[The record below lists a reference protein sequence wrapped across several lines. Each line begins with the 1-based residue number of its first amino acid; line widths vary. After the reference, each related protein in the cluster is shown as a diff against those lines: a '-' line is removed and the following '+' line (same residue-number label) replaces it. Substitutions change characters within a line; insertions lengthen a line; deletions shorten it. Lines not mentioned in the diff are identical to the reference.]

1 MRRRTLRQLS
11 ERGILIGLFLVF
23 TVPFVIVVNRLVAE
37 IDTSIDFAAKER
49 LGLQYNNPLRKLLEQ
64 LSQHQQLTQTEQKS
78 PVFKQQLLI
87 KQDEI
92 ATTIEDIDTLNRQL
106 GTTLQSSDLWN
117 NLKAEWQQL
126 KQELPNASL
135 ATRLKL
141 HSELIVHL
149 LSLIAHVGDTSNLIL
164 DPDLDSYYLMD
175 ALVNKLPDSIEN
187 MTQARELGANVSRS
201 QVLTLNEKVRLIGLS
216 NAIAVSQTA
225 VKRGKRVGSSF
236 NANLKPLLEKYFLE
250 SIATSSEFSAVIRGI
265 GLQSTV
271 PPAQVTQ
278 LGNRAIANQFKLY
291 DAISPVLD
299 QLLQTRINKFSQQKL
314 QVRLFGLLSLL
325 AVMTIFAAFVRS
337 LKQHKRAEQRLGVQY
352 ATSRVL
358 AEAVTLNQATPEILQ
373 TICETLG
380 WELGDL
386 WIVNPNTQC
395 LEYVQS
401 WGTPSAKASEFEADS
416 PGMTFKSGVG
426 MNGLVWGTG
435 EPIWIADVTR
445 DDRFLR
451 SEIAIRSGLRSAFG
465 FPIQTGDQV
474 VGVMSFFDQ
483 KIRKPD
489 DDLIKMMTTVGRQI
503 GQFIKRKQVEAALD
517 LERQQSETALREQ
530 EELLRMAL
538 GAARMGAWDW
548 NIVNGQEKWSK
559 EVAEVFGED
568 PDTLETSYEHFFNR
582 IHPDD
587 RAFMEQAQHQTL
599 EEGAEYNVEYRI
611 IWDDG
616 SIHWVN
622 SRGNV
627 IRNAEGKPIRMT
639 GITMDISD
647 RKRVELS
654 LQQAEEKYRSI
665 FENAADG
672 IFQTTGDG
680 NYISANPA
688 LANIYGYDSPELLIA
703 TLSNHIEHQLY
714 VAPQRRAEFIQ
725 LMNQHGAVIDFESQ
739 VYRGDGGIIWISENA
754 REVRDDD
761 GNLLYYEGIVKDIT
775 DRKQAAE
782 ELFKAKEAAE
792 AASRAKSQF
801 LANMSHELRTPL
813 NAIIGY
819 SEMLQE
825 DSQDMGYD
833 DLVPDL
839 EKICGAGKHLLGLI
853 NDILDISKIEAGRMD
868 LYLETFCIPDLIDEV
883 EATIRPLIEKTS
895 NTLVVNYPDDLETMC
910 ADQTKVRQTLLNLLS
925 NASKFT
931 QKGTITLTVTRG
943 QVAGGRSQVAGD
955 AESAQG
961 WGGENPEHLSAQ
973 PSTLTQNSKLKT
985 QNSKLRTQNSTLS
998 PTPQIT
1004 FTVSDTGI
1012 GMTEEQTA
1020 KLFQPFTQADA
1031 STTRKY
1037 GGTGLGL
1044 AISRRFCQMMGG
1056 DIRVESTLGQGST
1069 FIVNLPL
1076 KVSGSA
1082 NADSAASSKADLMI
1096 HEPEAGLEV
1105 SKSSAVNPS
1114 KGIKVLVIDDEP
1126 TVRDLMK
1133 RYLMKEGFQVE
1144 TASGGQEG
1152 LFLAKKLHPDVIT
1165 LDVMMP
1171 TMDGWSVLSSLKA
1184 DPELANIP
1192 VIVLTIVD
1200 NKNFGFALGAADY
1213 LTKPIDYKRLT
1224 HLLEKY
1230 QPQPTQEQ
1238 PAPIGRVL
1246 IAEDDSATR
1255 EMFYRILVKE
1265 GWAVTEA
1272 ENGRVALDR
1281 VSEVKPDLILLD
1293 LMMPE
1298 MDGFQFISQLR
1309 HQPDFRQIPIVVVT
1323 AMDLTPA
1330 DRHQL
1335 NGYVEQI
1342 LEKGAY
1348 RCEDLLQ
1355 EVRDLVFTCIHQCA
1369 GLGEEING

>member
-1 MRRRTLRQLS
+1 MRKRTLRQLS

-23 TVPFVIVVNRLVAE
+23 TVPFVVVVSRLVAE

-64 LSQHQQLTQTEQKS
+64 LSQHQQLTQTAQKS
-78 PVFKQQLLI
+78 VVFKQQLLI

-92 ATTIEDIDTLNRQL
+92 AATIEDIDTLNRKL
-106 GTTLQSSDLWN
+106 GTTLQSSTQWN

-135 ATRLKL
+135 ETRLKL
-141 HSELIVHL
+141 HSELIAHL
-149 LSLIAHVGDTSNLIL
+149 LSLIAHIGDTSNLIL

-175 ALVNKLPDSIEN
+175 TLVNKLPGSIEDIS
-187 MTQARELGANVSRS
+187 QARELGANVIQSES
-201 QVLTLNEKVRLIGLS
+201 LTLDEKVRLIGLS
-216 NAIAVSQTA
+216 NAIMVSQTA
-225 VKRGKRVGSSF
+225 VKRGKRVSSSF
-236 NANLKPLLEKYFLE
+236 NSNLKPLLEKYFLE
-250 SIATSSEFSAVIRGI
+250 STATSNEFSALIRGI
-265 GLQSTV
+265 GLQRTV
-271 PPAQVTQ
+271 SPTQVIQ
-278 LGNRAIANQFKLY
+278 LGNRAIGNQFRLY
-291 DAISPVLD
+291 DAIAPVLD
-299 QLLQTRINKFSQQKL
+299 QLLQSRINKFAQKKL

-325 AVMTIFAAFVRS
+325 AVMAIFAAFIRS

-358 AEAVTLNQATPEILQ
+358 AEAATLNQATPEILQ
-373 TICETLG
+373 AICESLD
-380 WELGDL
+380 WELGEL
-386 WIVNPNTQC
+386 WTVNPNTQR

-416 PGMTFKSGVG
+416 PGMTFKSGIG

-451 SEIAIRSGLRSAFG
+451 SEIAVRSGLRSAFG
-465 FPIQTGDQV
+465 FPIQTRDQV

-483 KIRKPD
+483 TIRKPD
-489 DDLIKMMTTVGRQI
+489 EDLIKMMTTVGRQI
-503 GQFIKRKQVEAALD
+503 GQFIKRKQVEEALD
-517 LERQQSETALREQ
+517 LERQQSEAALREQ

-568 PDTLETSYEHFFNR
+568 PDILETSYEHFFNR

-587 RAFMEQAQHQTL
+587 RAFMEQAQQQTL
-599 EEGAEYNVEYRI
+599 EKGAEYNVEYRI

-627 IRNAEGKPIRMT
+627 LRDAAGKPVRMT
-639 GITMDISD
+639 GITMDISG
-647 RKRVELS
+647 RKRAELS

-672 IFQTTGDG
+672 IFQTTADG
-680 NYISANPA
+680 NYVSANPA
-688 LANIYGYDSPELLIA
+688 LAQIYGYDSPEVLIA
-703 TLSNHIEHQLY
+703 TLSTRIEHQLY
-714 VAPQRRAEFIQ
+714 VSPPRRAEFIQ

-739 VYRGDGGIIWISENA
+739 VYRHDGSIIWISENA

-761 GNLLYYEGIVKDIT
+761 DNLLYYEGIVKDIT

-833 DLVPDL
+833 DLIPDL

-868 LYLETFCIPDLIDEV
+868 LYLETFCIPNLIDEV
-883 EATIRPLIEKTS
+883 EATIQPLIEKNS
-895 NTLVVNYPDDLETMC
+895 NTLIVNYPDDLEGMC

-931 QKGTITLTVTRG
+931 KEGTITLTVEKKDEGSRIKDKNE
-943 QVAGGRSQVAGD
+943 ASFIF
-955 AESAQG
+955 E
-961 WGGENPEHLSAQ
+961 
-973 PSTLTQNSKLKT
+973 PSSFIL
-985 QNSKLRTQNSTLS
+985 
-998 PTPQIT
+998 

-1056 DIRVESTLGQGST
+1056 DIRAESTLGQGST
-1069 FIVNLPL
+1069 FTVYLPL

-1082 NADSAASSKADLMI
+1082 NADAAGSTKADPVLR
-1096 HEPEAGLEV
+1096 EPESGLEV
-1105 SKSSAVNPS
+1105 PNSIAVNPS
-1114 KGIKVLVIDDEP
+1114 KGIRVLVIDDEP
-1126 TVRDLMK
+1126 TVRDLME
-1133 RYLMKEGFQVE
+1133 RYLTKEGFQVE

-1152 LFLAKKLHPDVIT
+1152 LFLAKKLHPNVIT

-1184 DPELANIP
+1184 DPDLADIP

-1230 QPQPTQEQ
+1230 QPQSTHEQ
-1238 PAPIGRVL
+1238 PSPIGRVL
-1246 IAEDDSATR
+1246 IAEDDPATR

-1272 ENGRVALDR
+1272 ENGRVALDL
-1281 VSEVKPDLILLD
+1281 VPKVKPDLILLD

-1298 MDGFQFISQLR
+1298 MDGFQFIAHLR

-1355 EVRDLVFTCIHQCA
+1355 EVRDLVFTCIHQSA
-1369 GLGEEING
+1369 GLGEENNG